1 MNKQEN
7 VDNKQKKTSTQEE
20 NTRRERE
27 RGGGEG
33 EDLYMHGTSNS
44 VCVCVL
50 SVLISHYGLLIHS
63 IIVYQ
68 FLPYHKHVI
77 MLL

>member
-7 VDNKQKKTSTQEE
+7 VDNKQKKHQH
-20 NTRRERE
+20 RKRIHVERE
-27 RGGGEG
+27 RGGGGEG
-33 EDLYMHGTSNS
+33 EDPYMHGTSNS